1 MAGTTRGTSD
11 VFVAPI
17 ASDGGVGTVWTSFGK
32 IYADSTAALTQAD
45 ATTKDFNSIQDDQP
59 VDKDVTPGA
68 LTMQISLMEVTT
80 DKLLEL
86 FGGTVTG
93 TTEATKVW
101 SAPLQA
107 VTIERSMKIQPKKGK
122 IITFVRM
129 QLSSKANYNLTKEGI
144 LLVDVLCSVLTP
156 TKSNTPAWS
165 VGPEV

>member
-1 MAGTTRGTSD
+1 MGVTRGTSD
-11 VFVAPI
+11 VYIAPI

-32 IYADSTAALTQAD
+32 IYADSTAAVTQAD
-45 ATTKDFNSIQDDQP
+45 PTTKDFNSIQDDQP

-68 LTMQISLMEVTT
+68 ITMQLSLMEVTT
-80 DKLLEL
+80 ATLLEN

-93 TTEATKVW
+93 TTEAEKVW

-107 VTIERSMKIQPKKGK
+107 VTIEKSMKIEPKKGK

-129 QLSSKANYNLTKEGI
+129 QLAPKANFNLTKDGLFLI
-144 LLVDVLCSVLTP
+144 DVLCSLLTP
-156 TKSNTPAWS
+156 AKANTSPWS